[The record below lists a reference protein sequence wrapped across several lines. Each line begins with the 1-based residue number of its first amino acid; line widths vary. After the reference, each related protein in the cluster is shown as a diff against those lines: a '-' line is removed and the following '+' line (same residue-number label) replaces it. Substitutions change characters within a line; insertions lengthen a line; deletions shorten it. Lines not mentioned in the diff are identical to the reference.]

1 MSPAG
6 RAARPAGRATA
17 RRLAPDATSGYPP
30 PVRINADFTQI
41 VRLRAAELPW
51 TASPSPGV
59 ERRLLDRVGAE
70 VARATSLVRYAA
82 GSRFPPH
89 VHHGG
94 EEFLV
99 LAGTF
104 EDDEGVYPAGTYVRN
119 PPGTSHAPW
128 TREGCE
134 LFVKLRQFDPADRE
148 RRVIDTTV
156 RAAFTPGEVQG
167 ATHLLLHRFAD
178 ERVSLERWD
187 AGAASGP
194 LPCPGGAE
202 LLVLSGRLDEPAGPA
217 GTWLRVPPGAT
228 LELRAAEPTL
238 FYWKQGHLRG
248 LS

>member
-1 MSPAG
+1 M
-6 RAARPAGRATA
+6 
-17 RRLAPDATSGYPP
+17 
-30 PVRINADFTQI
+30 RINADFAQI
-41 VRLRAAELPW
+41 ARLSTTELPW

-59 ERRLLDRVGAE
+59 ERRMLDRVGAE
-70 VARATSLVRYAA
+70 VARATSLVRYAPD
-82 GSRFPPH
+82 SRFPVH

-134 LFVKLRQFDPADRE
+134 LFVKLQQFDPADRE
-148 RRVIDTTV
+148 RRVIDTLHATFV
-156 RAAFTPGEVQG
+156 AGEVPG
-167 ATHLLLHRFAD
+167 ATYLPLHRFAD
-178 ERVSLERWD
+178 ELVSLERWA

-202 LLVLSGRLDEPAGPA
+202 ILVLSGRLEEPVGPA
-217 GTWLRVPPGAT
+217 GTWIRLPPGAT
-228 LELRAAEPTL
+228 LELRAAEATR
-238 FYWKQGHLRG
+238 FYWKRGHLRG
-248 LS
+248 LAA